1 MYIFISAQENY
12 DWNVYRSLQTPAL
25 GESHEKELSDERA
38 RDRKRTL
45 SRLSVVTGGMRRASL
60 RNTSVFRQM
69 CRLTGTTLFVCLFGN
84 MRASSGQS
92 FVCFVCLWGKYYNNL
107 SAESFNPK
115 KVIVYV
121 SILFRRV

>member
-45 SRLSVVTGGMRRASL
+45 SRLSVVTGGMRRAGLPNMSGFS
-60 RNTSVFRQM
+60 RM
-69 CRLTGTTLFVCLFGN
+69 CRLTGATLFVGLFGN
-84 MRASSGQS
+84 RRAGGRQEAVASP
-92 FVCFVCLWGKYYNNL
+92 W
-107 SAESFNPK
+107 
-115 KVIVYV
+115 I
-121 SILFRRV
+121 